1 MLKTSAPEL
10 MQQAKLRAHRED
22 VGATATWHYPGQGPT
37 IVLVH
42 GFRGDHHGLSAIAAA
57 LSDFHV
63 VIPDLPGYGK
73 TPQLDGKHDLDGYA
87 QWLKEFL
94 AELGEEPILVG
105 HSFGSLL
112 VAAAHQR
119 GIRTK
124 ATILLNPVTTKANGT
139 LPGKLAGIFYQIG
152 KLGKPG
158 SYLLRSA
165 AVVRGMSIAMA
176 TTRNLQLRSFIHNQH
191 LSFFSNYASDRVAQ
205 EGFAA
210 ANSSSVLDFARTLP
224 KQLLVIAGEK
234 DLIAPLPGQLKLQQ
248 ATSAKLETLPVGHL
262 THYEA
267 PFEVAELI
275 RKHFGAK

>member
-10 MQQAKLRAHRED
+10 MKQAKLRAHRAD
-22 VGATATWHYPGQGPT
+22 IGTTATWHYKGQGPT

-42 GFRGDHHGLSAIAAA
+42 GFRGDHHGLSAIAGA

-63 VIPDLPGYGK
+63 VVPDLPGYGK
-73 TPQLDGKHDLDGYA
+73 TPQLGGRHDLEGYGL
-87 QWLKEFL
+87 WLKEFL
-94 AELGEEPILVG
+94 AEIGGEPILVG
-105 HSFGSLL
+105 HSFGSLI
-112 VAAAHQR
+112 VAAAHQK
-119 GIRTK
+119 GIRTRG
-124 ATILLNPVTTKANGT
+124 TVLLNPVTTKANST
-139 LPGKLAGIFYQIG
+139 WPGKLAGVFYQIG

-176 TTRNLQLRSFIHNQH
+176 TTRSLQLRSFIHKQH
-191 LSFFSNYASDRVAQ
+191 LTYFSNYASDRVAQ

-210 ANSSSVLDFARTLP
+210 ANSSSVLDFAKTLP
-224 KQLLVIAGEK
+224 RQLLIIAGEK

-248 ATSAKLETLPVGHL
+248 ATSGKLETLPVGHL

-267 PFEVAELI
+267 PYEVAELI
-275 RKHFGAK
+275 RKHFGVK

>member
-1 MLKTSAPEL
+1 
-10 MQQAKLRAHRED
+10 MQQAKSRAHRAD
-22 VGATATWHYPGQGPT
+22 VGTTATWHYPGSGQT

-42 GFRGDHHGLSAIAAA
+42 GFRGDHHGLSAIAGA
-57 LSDFHV
+57 LSDFQV

-73 TPQLDGKHDLDGYA
+73 TPELAGRHDLDGYG

-94 AELGEEPILVG
+94 AELGGEPVVVG
-105 HSFGSLL
+105 HSFGSLV
-112 VAAAHQR
+112 VAAAHQQ

-124 ATILLNPVTTKANGT
+124 GTVLLNPVTTKANTT
-139 LPGKLAGIFYQIG
+139 LAGKLAGAFYQIG

-165 AVVRGMSIAMA
+165 LIVRGMSMIMA
-176 TTRNLQLRSFIHNQH
+176 TTSNLKLRRFIHDQH
-191 LSFFSNYASDRVAQ
+191 LSYFSNYTSDRVAQ
-205 EGFAA
+205 EGFSA
-210 ANSSSVLDFARTLP
+210 ANNSSVLDFAKALP
-224 KQLLVIAGEK
+224 KRSLVIAGEK

-275 RKHFGAK
+275 RKHFGEK